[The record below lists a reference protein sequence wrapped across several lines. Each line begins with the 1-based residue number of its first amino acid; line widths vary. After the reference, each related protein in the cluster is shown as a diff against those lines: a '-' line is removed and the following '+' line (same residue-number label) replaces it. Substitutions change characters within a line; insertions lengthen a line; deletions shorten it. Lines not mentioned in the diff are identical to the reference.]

1 MNIFDVIR
9 KVEMSKEFKTFKK
22 ENPGAY
28 FCAAFFIMDYE
39 TNEHKKQ
46 LDYYVS
52 STDVMTFSIDPK
64 DESKII
70 PAKAELPKKEK
81 IPAIGLQAVKLNED
95 EIMEIAKKESEIGDF
110 TKVIVVL
117 QNLEG
122 KDIWNLS
129 CMKGLQ
135 MMRYHLSATDGKVL
149 KKEKINLMDM
159 MKIERGKTPDY
170 IQ

>member
-1 MNIFDVIR
+1 MDLFEIIR
-9 KVEMSKEFKTFKK
+9 KVEMSKDFKAFKK
-22 ENPGAY
+22 GNPGAY
-28 FCAAFFIMDYE
+28 FCAAFFIIDYE
-39 TNEHKKQ
+39 TSTEKKQ
-46 LDYYVS
+46 LDYFVS
-52 STDVMTFSIDPK
+52 STDVMTFAINQ
-64 DESKII
+64 EGTEIT

-81 IPAIGLQAVKLNED
+81 IPAIGMQAVKLNED
-95 EIMEIAKKESEIGDF
+95 QAIEIAKKESEIGEF
-110 TKVIVVL
+110 TKIIAVL

-135 MMRYHLSATDGKVL
+135 MMRYHVSASDGKVI

-159 MKIERGKTPDY
+159 MKIEPGKTPDY

>member
-1 MNIFDVIR
+1 MNIFEVIR
-9 KVEMSKEFKTFKK
+9 KVEMSKEFRKFKK

-28 FCAAFFIMDYE
+28 LCAAFFILDYE
-39 TNEHKKQ
+39 LKEEKKQ

-52 STDVMTFSIDPK
+52 SSDVMTFSIVDNEVKMMP
-64 DESKII
+64 
-70 PAKAELPKKEK
+70 AELPKKEK
-81 IPAIGLQAVKLNED
+81 IPAIGMQAVKLDED
-95 EIMEIAKKESEIGDF
+95 KVMEIAKKESEIGEF

-117 QNLEG
+117 QNLDG

-135 MMRYHLSATDGKVL
+135 MMRYHVLAFDGKVL

-159 MKIERGKTPDY
+159 MKIEPGKTPDY

>member
-1 MNIFDVIR
+1 
-9 KVEMSKEFKTFKK
+9 MSKVFKTFKK

-52 STDVMTFSIDPK
+52 STDVMTFVISPK
-64 DESKII
+64 EGNEVT
-70 PAKAELPKKEK
+70 AEKAELPKKEK
-81 IPAIGLQAVKLNED
+81 IPAIGLQAVKLDED
-95 EIMEIAKKESEIGDF
+95 QALEIAKKESTIGEF
-110 TKVIVVL
+110 TKAIVVL
-117 QNLEG
+117 QNLDG

-135 MMRYHLSATDGKVL
+135 MMRYHISASDGTVI

-159 MKIERGKTPDY
+159 MKIEPGRTPDY

>member
-1 MNIFDVIR
+1 MNLFEVMRRVEDS
-9 KVEMSKEFKTFKK
+9 KVFKRFKK

-28 FCAAFFIMDYE
+28 FCAAFFIMDLE
-39 TNEHKKQ
+39 TKEDKRQ

-52 STDVMTFSIDPK
+52 STDVMTFSIVNDK
-64 DESKII
+64 VEA
-70 PAKAELPKKEK
+70 AKAELPKKEK
-81 IPAIGLQAVKLNED
+81 IPAIGMQAVKLD
-95 EIMEIAKKESEIGDF
+95 EEKAIDLAKKESEIGEF
-110 TKVIVVL
+110 TKVIAVL

-129 CMKGLQ
+129 CIKGLQ
-135 MMRYHLSATDGKVL
+135 MMRYHVLASDGKVI

-159 MKIERGKTPDY
+159 MKITPGKTPDY